1 MRKLEMRQ
9 ILKNVGSS
17 WFSLGVNVLV
27 GIFLS
32 PFIMHRLGDT
42 AFGIW
47 ILIFSV
53 TGSYGIF
60 DLGIR
65 SSIVKYVSKFTATN
79 ETEQLA
85 AHINTSLATYAG
97 LGTLSM
103 AITVVVS
110 FFADQIF
117 KAPPGWH
124 SEARLLLLLAG
135 ASVSLGFPLGVAGGI
150 LEGLQRYYLL
160 NWTAVVMSL
169 SRAALIVFFLL
180 HGYGL
185 TTIVLITVLLPILTA
200 FARWIIVMRLLPLSF
215 GLKYVHRAAFRQMAH
230 FSGTTMIIIVAAQ
243 MRFQTDSLIIGRMLS
258 AAAITYF
265 SVGSRPTAYA
275 FQFVVALAQ
284 VFVPMSSQSE
294 AVGNLDRVRK
304 MYIAGN
310 RACAFIILPVSAI
323 LLILG
328 KSVIEIWVGA
338 KYVPLSYP
346 TLVILTIPMTLLMVQ
361 AASPRILIGLG
372 RHRELAGIS
381 LIEGI
386 ANIILSVAL
395 VRPLGIEGDALG
407 TAIPLAFSMLYF
419 FPRHMRK
426 QLGVPVRTFLRE
438 AYSIPLLLI
447 IPFAATLLL
456 MRRLFYAHH
465 LWQLLGQVGVGAAVY
480 GLGLLWAYKTKRVL
494 HVGELTGKKSELP
507 QASEPIAVG
516 PVPTFQDEEV

>member
-1 MRKLEMRQ
+1 MKFDKKQ
-9 ILKNVGSS
+9 IVKNVGSS

-47 ILIFSV
+47 VLIFSV
-53 TGSYGIF
+53 TGYYGIF

-65 SSIVKYVSKFTATN
+65 SSVIRYVSKFTATG

-85 AHINTSLATYAG
+85 GHINTSLATYTGIGA
-97 LGTLSM
+97 LAMTVTLFISY
-103 AITVVVS
+103 
-110 FFADQIF
+110 FADQLL
-117 KAPPGWH
+117 KVPPGMH
-124 SEARLLLLLAG
+124 SQARLLLLLAG
-135 ASVSLGFPLGVAGGI
+135 ASVSLGFPLGISGGI

-160 NWTAVVMSL
+160 NWTAVAMSL
-169 SRAALIVFFLL
+169 TRAALIVFFL
-180 HGYGL
+180 HRGYGL
-185 TTIVLITVLLPILTA
+185 TTIVLITVLLPILMA
-200 FARWIIVMRLLPLSF
+200 IIRGMIVMRLMPIPY
-215 GLKYVHRAAFRQMAH
+215 GLKYIHREAFRQMAH
-230 FSGTTMIIIVAAQ
+230 FSGATMVIIVAAQ

-265 SVGSRPTAYA
+265 TVASRPTSYA

-310 RACAFIILPVSAI
+310 RACAFIILPISAT

-328 KSVIEIWVGA
+328 KSVIEVWVGA

-346 TLVILTIPMTLLMVQ
+346 TLVILTIPMTLMMMQ
-361 AASPRILIGLG
+361 GASGRILIGLG
-372 RHRELAGIS
+372 KHRQWAAIS

-386 ANIILSVAL
+386 ANVILSVAL

-419 FPRHMRK
+419 FPRHMKK
-426 QLGVPVRTFLRE
+426 QLGVRVRTFLRE
-438 AYSIPLLLI
+438 AYTLPLLLI
-447 IPFAATLLL
+447 LPFISTLLL
-456 MRRLFYAHH
+456 MRRWFYAHH
-465 LWQLLGQVGVGAAVY
+465 LWQLVIQAGVAAAVY
-480 GLGLLWAYKTKRVL
+480 GVGLLWAYKTKRIL
-494 HVGELTGKKSELP
+494 EVGELTEKKMIE
-507 QASEPIAVG
+507 AVAVE
-516 PVPTFQDEEV
+516 PVPALQNEEV